1 MTEAVGRSNRIG
13 GTVRWTCLTFAEVAR
28 LEQGDLGHTVTVS
41 LP

>member
-28 LEQGDLGHTVTVS
+28 LEQGYLGYPVTAW